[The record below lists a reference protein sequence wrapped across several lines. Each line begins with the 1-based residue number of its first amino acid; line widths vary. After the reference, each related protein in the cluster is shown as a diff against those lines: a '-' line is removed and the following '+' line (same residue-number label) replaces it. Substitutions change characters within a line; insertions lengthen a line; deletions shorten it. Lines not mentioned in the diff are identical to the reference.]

1 LLGPPTMALMAKASA
16 QGWDRIISTAE
27 KDDVVV
33 SRTQVL
39 PQKAYRGPLPEDMH
53 PKLREVLID
62 LGLEELYIHQL
73 EAWEASAHGPVILST
88 GTASGKSLGFNLPV
102 LDTLLRDPKA
112 RALYI
117 YPTKA
122 LAQDQAR
129 ALNEM
134 GFGKALR
141 VAIYD
146 GDTPRSERG
155 AIRRNSNLLLTN
167 PDMLHVGIL
176 PRHEQWANFLGNLAA
191 VVVDEAHVY
200 RGVFGSHVGNVLR
213 RLRRLAGARG
223 TSPRFIL
230 ASATIANPGDLAE
243 TLTGIPDFTVVDSD
257 GAPSDGRDVVLWNPP
272 IIDEDLGTRASAL
285 GEAADLFCDLIRA
298 GTRTI
303 CFIRS
308 RRAVELIQRMA
319 TDRLE
324 ASGDRDLARAIA
336 PYRAGYT
343 PQQRR
348 DLEAKLQSGELVGVV
363 STNALELGI
372 DIGHLDAAICV
383 GYPGTV
389 ASLKQMWGRAGRRG
403 KGLAVYI
410 AGDDALD
417 QFFCRHP
424 QALLERAVESAVL
437 DPSSDEILGEHLL
450 CAAFERPIG
459 PEDEEYFTPD
469 LKQRCDALV
478 SAGMLRVR
486 GGRYGLARPETYPAG
501 EVSLRSASPK
511 SIALA
516 DAGSGEVIGTLEAS
530 RAASTIHPGA
540 IYLHLGKSYEVDML
554 DMEAGTA
561 VLRPFEGDWYTQAK
575 RETNTWIETG
585 LDARTV
591 NGVELKYGD
600 VVVTE
605 RVTGFQRK
613 RMKDHEM
620 IDWTPLDMQP
630 VEFATRS
637 IWFEVPDELLADL
650 DEESLLGARHAA
662 EHAQI
667 AVLPLIA
674 MCDRWDLGGL
684 STNLHPQ
691 TGAPTIFVHEAH
703 PGGVG
708 LTRQGFKQFTD
719 LVQDAHDLIDGCPC
733 KAGCPSC
740 VQSPKCGNLNEPLH
754 KQGARNLLARMLAA

>member
-1 LLGPPTMALMAKASA
+1 MPVPPTMALMAKAA
-16 QGWDRIISTAE
+16 TQGWDKVIARAV

-33 SRTQVL
+33 SRTSVL
-39 PQKAYRGPLPEDMH
+39 PQKAYKGDLPHDMD
-53 PKLREVLID
+53 PRLRERLVD
-62 LGLEELYIHQL
+62 LGLEELYVHQL
-73 EAWEASAHGPVILST
+73 EAWDASAHGPVILST

-129 ALNEM
+129 ALQAM

-141 VAIYD
+141 PAIYD
-146 GDTPRSERG
+146 GDTPQSERA
-155 AIRRNSNLLLTN
+155 AIRRNSNLILTN

-176 PRHEQWANFLGNLAA
+176 PRNEQWANFLGNLAA
-191 VVVDEAHVY
+191 VVIDEAHVY
-200 RGVFGSHVGNVLR
+200 RGVFGSHVGNVIR
-213 RLRRLAGARG
+213 RLRRVAGARG
-223 TSPRFIL
+223 TSPRFLL

-243 TLTGIPDFTVVDSD
+243 TLTGIPDFQVVDSD
-257 GAPSDGRDVVLWNPP
+257 GAPSAGRDVVLWNPP
-272 IIDEDLGTRASAL
+272 ILDEDLGTRASAL

-319 TDRLE
+319 NDRLV
-324 ASGDRDLARAIA
+324 ASGDGALAKAIA

-348 DLEAKLQSGELVGVV
+348 ELERQLQEGELVGVV

-389 ASLKQMWGRAGRRG
+389 ASLKQMWGRAGRRD

-424 QALLERAVESAVL
+424 EALLERAVESAVL
-437 DPSSDEILGEHLL
+437 DPMSDEILGAHLL
-450 CAAFERPIG
+450 CAAFEHSIG
-459 PEDEEYFTPD
+459 PEDGEFFGDD
-469 LKQRCDALV
+469 LQARCEALV
-478 SAGMLRVR
+478 SAGMLRER
-486 GGRYGLARPETYPAG
+486 AGRYSLARPETYPASD
-501 EVSLRSASPK
+501 VSLRSASAK
-511 SIALA
+511 TIALA
-516 DAGSGEVIGTLEAS
+516 DAGSGEVFGTLEAS

-554 DMEAGTA
+554 DMEGGTA
-561 VLRPFEGDWYTQAK
+561 VMRAFQGDWYTQAK
-575 RETNTWIETG
+575 RETDTWIEAQ
-585 LDARTV
+585 LEVRTV

-613 RMKDHEM
+613 RLKDHEM
-620 IDWTPLDMQP
+620 IDWTPLDMPP

-637 IWFEVPDELLADL
+637 IWFEVPEEFLEGL
-650 DEESLLGARHAA
+650 DEEGLLGALHAA

-684 STNLHPQ
+684 STNIHPQ
-691 TGAPTIFVHEAH
+691 TGKPTIFVHEAH

-708 LTRQGFKQFTD
+708 LTRQGFRQFTD

-733 KAGCPSC
+733 RAGCPSC

-754 KQGARNLLARMLAA
+754 KQGAKDLLARMLAA